1 MDSIWLFFKS
11 FNQSDQT
18 VLDYEKLVS
27 KFKGNESLMR
37 NNYMEII
44 MGGIRAALVPLTVRH
59 GFVKKKKTQRNLLQ
73 YNKSRTLENPWSRL
87 RGPAVTQPHMFHRL
101 KSEDLNAR
109 GYIFVVLFIVYP
121 LVGMTLRV

>member
-59 GFVKKKKTQRNLLQ
+59 GFVKKKKKPREICSRVGRWKTRGRGSAVLQ
-73 YNKSRTLENPWSRL
+73 
-87 RGPAVTQPHMFHRL
+87 
-101 KSEDLNAR
+101 
-109 GYIFVVLFIVYP
+109 
-121 LVGMTLRV
+121 

>member
-59 GFVKKKKTQRNLLQ
+59 GFVKKKKNPE
-73 YNKSRTLENPWSRL
+73 KSAPVQQESDAGKPVVAAPRSCSDSTARVS
-87 RGPAVTQPHMFHRL
+87 PAQIR
-101 KSEDLNAR
+101 DLNAR